1 VISGWG
7 GVVRHFSY
15 FHKAL
20 PEDITFSSLTDNLG
34 WDPVS
39 EEYAQLEGRERW
51 PIPWLED
58 DPGMWFPQFHVARF
72 VRDMDLAEKFGCQG
86 LMGIHWRHR
95 IMDADA
101 GFQSGYSWNKE
112 LTPAQYFQRFAFVQ
126 ARPPRAGALAKI
138 LEDTDRDRLIL
149 CSWTGQIKNG
159 HSETNAYS
167 GDYNQGFQFWMDH
180 EPTESVKKSQAEV
193 ARRSRELT
201 NAASSPAEHERLNYL
216 TRFMEFIVPYSE
228 TWSLAH
234 HLNLKLQQANE
245 LKKQNKAD
253 EARQFIQ
260 AEGVPLWLKLAPMV
274 REALL
279 DYQEIVSTR
288 NDQVQLA
295 SMHNKYERLALYR
308 LRASMKE
315 FLGELPLEVEQVFAE
330 VRQPDDKAIPRIFIP
345 TRPTVLRKG
354 ERVRINAMVPGPV
367 KVGRV
372 TLFTRLQ
379 DTLAWS
385 AAPMKLEGR
394 RTYLGEVQWR
404 ETSGVLLDFYVAAEV
419 EVSGNKQ
426 TLTSPQE
433 GPERFHTVTLV

>member
-1 VISGWG
+1 SRYGMGAGDFFAEEVFGSEATTKARSCWEAEELAQKLWGEAFQYAKQLGIRAGVGFEPYQVPDEIYRAIPPEARYSSGDAKVPGPRIDPESVAAKDILEARLGRLLEAYPTLDYVWLWEDEGMNWASQKQNVPLSVTPFKQAYDFLKRHAPKKRLVISGWG
-7 GVVRHFSY
+7 GVVRHFAY

-39 EEYAQLEGRERW
+39 EEYAKLEGRERW

-72 VRDMDLAEKFGCQG
+72 VRDMDLAEKSGCQG

-112 LTPAQYFQRFAFVQ
+112 LSPAQHFQRFAFVQ

-167 GDYNQGFQFWMDH
+167 GDYNQGFQFWMDY

-193 ARRSRELT
+193 ARRFRELT

-216 TRFMEFIVPYSE
+216 TRFMELIVPYSE

-234 HLNLKLQQANE
+234 HLNLKLQ
-245 LKKQNKAD
+245 
-253 EARQFIQ
+253 
-260 AEGVPLWLKLAPMV
+260 
-274 REALL
+274 
-279 DYQEIVSTR
+279 
-288 NDQVQLA
+288 
-295 SMHNKYERLALYR
+295 
-308 LRASMKE
+308 
-315 FLGELPLEVEQVFAE
+315 
-330 VRQPDDKAIPRIFIP
+330 
-345 TRPTVLRKG
+345 
-354 ERVRINAMVPGPV
+354 
-367 KVGRV
+367 
-372 TLFTRLQ
+372 
-379 DTLAWS
+379 
-385 AAPMKLEGR
+385 
-394 RTYLGEVQWR
+394 
-404 ETSGVLLDFYVAAEV
+404 
-419 EVSGNKQ
+419 
-426 TLTSPQE
+426 
-433 GPERFHTVTLV
+433 